1 MKQLS
6 FEYMNDQKYKEVKQL
21 DLFEEV
27 VTEDQ
32 LLQEANAMA
41 DTHLNISGMDALC
54 MAARGDFYDTDL
66 EGTLLHSNL
75 RRIAFLLNMY

>member
-6 FEYMNDQKYKEVKQL
+6 FDFINDKEIKTL
-21 DLFEEV
+21 DLNA
-27 VTEDQ
+27 TELTKDQ
-32 LLQEANAMA
+32 LIQEANAIA

-66 EGTLLHSNL
+66 EGSLLHSKL
-75 RRIAFLLNMY
+75 KRIIALLNW